1 MLTIHLLMTMPK
13 QRIYSVSELNKEAR
27 RILENEIGSLWLKGE
42 ISNLTLAPS
51 GHTYFTIKDA
61 TSEIAAARFKGS
73 STLSSLRLDN
83 GKQVLAY
90 GRLTIYEP
98 RGRYQFIVA
107 LIQPAGLG
115 SLQLAFQ
122 QLKEKLNKEGLFDKG
137 HKKPLPHYPQR
148 IGVVTSPSG
157 AAIRDILSVFSRR
170 WPAIQVYIFP
180 ALVQGEAAAYEL
192 VSSVALA
199 ERFSHDKTPLDLLII
214 SRGGGSLEDLAAFND
229 EQLARAIFACSIPVV
244 SAIGHEIDFTIAD
257 FVADLRAPTPSA
269 AAELAVPDHT
279 EVTST
284 LTTLVDMLG
293 KRMTSL
299 IEQKERGLQTE
310 LKEYIFRLPSR
321 QMETLSQR
329 LDMLLAKL
337 LRLTKESWKRQKQR
351 QEGLTGL
358 LGLSDPTLPLQRGY
372 SLTFLAGSTTSLRNS
387 ACLAQ
392 GQQIETHLLKGKI
405 LSQVEEVIDS

>member
-1 MLTIHLLMTMPK
+1 MTMSK
-13 QRIYSVSELNKEAR
+13 QRIYTVSRLNKEAR
-27 RILENEIGSLWLKGE
+27 RILESEIGSLWLKGE

-51 GHTYFTIKDA
+51 GHAYFTIKDA
-61 TSEIAAARFKGS
+61 TSEIAAVRFKGGS
-73 STLSSLRLDN
+73 KLSSLRLDN
-83 GKQVLAY
+83 GKQILAY

-98 RGRYQFIVA
+98 RGRYQFIAA

-115 SLQLAFQ
+115 ALQLAFQ

-148 IGVVTSPSG
+148 IGIVTSPSG

-170 WPAIQVYIFP
+170 WPTIQVYIFS
-180 ALVQGEAAAYEL
+180 ALVQGEAAANEL
-192 VSSVALA
+192 VSSIALA
-199 ERFSHDKTPLDLLII
+199 ERYSRDKTPLDLLII

-229 EQLARAIFACSIPVV
+229 EQLARAIFTCSIPIM

-279 EVTST
+279 EMVSA
-284 LTTLVDMLG
+284 LTTVVDTLG

-299 IEQKERGLQTE
+299 IEQKERRLQTE

-321 QMETLSQR
+321 QIETLGQQ
-329 LDMLLAKL
+329 LDALLSKL
-337 LRLTKESWKRQKQR
+337 LRLAKESWKRQKQR

-358 LGLSDPTLPLQRGY
+358 LRLSDPRLPLRRGY
-372 SLTFLAGSTTSLRNS
+372 SLTFLPGSVAPLRDS
-387 ACLAQ
+387 ACLTQ

-405 LSQVEEVIDS
+405 LSQVEEVTDT

>member
-1 MLTIHLLMTMPK
+1 MSK
-13 QRIYSVSELNKEAR
+13 QRIYTVSRLNKEAR
-27 RILENEIGSLWLKGE
+27 RILESEIGSLWLKGE
-42 ISNLTLAPS
+42 ISNLALAPS
-51 GHTYFTIKDA
+51 GHAYFTIKDA
-61 TSEIAAARFKGS
+61 TSEIAAVRFKGGS
-73 STLSSLRLDN
+73 ELSSLRLDN
-83 GKQVLAY
+83 GKQILAY

-115 SLQLAFQ
+115 ALQLAFQ
-122 QLKEKLNKEGLFDKG
+122 QLKEKLNKEGVFDKG

-148 IGVVTSPSG
+148 IGIVTSPSG

-170 WPAIQVYIFP
+170 WPTIQVYIFP
-180 ALVQGEAAAYEL
+180 ALVQGEAAANEL
-192 VSSVALA
+192 VSSIALA
-199 ERFSHDKTPLDLLII
+199 ERFSRDKTPLDLLII

-229 EQLARAIFACSIPVV
+229 EQLARAIFTCSIPIM

-279 EVTST
+279 EVAST
-284 LTTLVDMLG
+284 LTTVVDTLG
-293 KRMTSL
+293 KRITSL
-299 IEQKERGLQTE
+299 IEQKERRLHTE

-321 QMETLSQR
+321 QMETLGQQ
-329 LDMLLAKL
+329 LDAFLSKL
-337 LRLTKESWKRQKQR
+337 LRLAKESWKRQKQR

-358 LGLSDPTLPLQRGY
+358 LRLSDPRLPLRRGY
-372 SLTFLAGSTTSLRNS
+372 SLTFLAGSAAPLRDS
-387 ACLAQ
+387 ACLTQ

-405 LSQVEEVIDS
+405 LSQVEEVTDT

>member
-1 MLTIHLLMTMPK
+1 MSK
-13 QRIYSVSELNKEAR
+13 QRIYTVSRLNKEAR
-27 RILENEIGSLWLKGE
+27 RILESEIGSLWLKGE

-51 GHTYFTIKDA
+51 GHAYFTIKDA
-61 TSEIAAARFKGS
+61 TSEIAAVRFKSGS
-73 STLSSLRLDN
+73 KLSSLRLDN
-83 GKQVLAY
+83 GKQILAY

-115 SLQLAFQ
+115 ALQLAFQ

-148 IGVVTSPSG
+148 IGIITSPSG

-170 WPAIQVYIFP
+170 WPTIQVYIFS
-180 ALVQGEAAAYEL
+180 ALVQGEAAANEL
-192 VSSVALA
+192 VSSIALA
-199 ERFSHDKTPLDLLII
+199 ERFSRDRAPLDLLII
-214 SRGGGSLEDLAAFND
+214 GRGGGSIEDLAAFND
-229 EQLARAIFACSIPVV
+229 EQLARAIFTCSIPIM

-279 EVTST
+279 KVASA
-284 LTTLVDMLG
+284 LTTVVDTLG

-299 IEQKERGLQTE
+299 IEQKERRLQTE
-310 LKEYIFRLPSR
+310 LKEYIYRLPSR
-321 QMETLSQR
+321 QIETLGQQ
-329 LDMLLAKL
+329 LDVLLSKL
-337 LRLTKESWKRQKQR
+337 LRLAKESWKRQKQR

-358 LGLSDPTLPLQRGY
+358 LRLSDPRLPLRRGY
-372 SLTFLAGSTTSLRNS
+372 SLTFLPGSAAPLRDS
-387 ACLAQ
+387 ACLTQ
-392 GQQIETHLLKGKI
+392 GQQIETHLLKGRI
-405 LSQVEEVIDS
+405 LSQVEEVTDT

>member
-1 MLTIHLLMTMPK
+1 MSK
-13 QRIYSVSELNKEAR
+13 QRIYTVSRLNKEAR
-27 RILENEIGSLWLKGE
+27 RILESEIGSLWLKGE

-51 GHTYFTIKDA
+51 GHAYFTIKDA
-61 TSEIAAARFKGS
+61 TSEIAAVRFKSGS
-73 STLSSLRLDN
+73 KLSSLRLDN
-83 GKQVLAY
+83 GKQILAY

-115 SLQLAFQ
+115 ALQLAFQ

-148 IGVVTSPSG
+148 IGIITSPSG

-170 WPAIQVYIFP
+170 WPTIQVYIFS
-180 ALVQGEAAAYEL
+180 ALVQGEAAANEL
-192 VSSVALA
+192 VSSIALA
-199 ERFSHDKTPLDLLII
+199 ERFSRDRAPLDLLII
-214 SRGGGSLEDLAAFND
+214 GRGGGSIEDLAAFND
-229 EQLARAIFACSIPVV
+229 EQLARAIFTCSIPIM

-279 EVTST
+279 KVASA
-284 LTTLVDMLG
+284 LTTVVDTLG

-299 IEQKERGLQTE
+299 IEQKERRLQTE
-310 LKEYIFRLPSR
+310 LKEYIYRLPSR
-321 QMETLSQR
+321 QIETLGQQ
-329 LDMLLAKL
+329 LDALLSKL
-337 LRLTKESWKRQKQR
+337 LRLAKESWKRQKQL

-358 LGLSDPTLPLQRGY
+358 LRLSDPRLPLRRGY
-372 SLTFLAGSTTSLRNS
+372 SLTFLPGSVAPLRDS
-387 ACLAQ
+387 ACLTQ
-392 GQQIETHLLKGKI
+392 GQQIETHLLKGRI
-405 LSQVEEVIDS
+405 LSQVEEVTDT

>member
-1 MLTIHLLMTMPK
+1 MSK
-13 QRIYSVSELNKEAR
+13 QRIYTVSRLNKEAR
-27 RILENEIGSLWLKGE
+27 RILESEIGSLWLKGE

-51 GHTYFTIKDA
+51 GHAYFTIKDA
-61 TSEIAAARFKGS
+61 TSEIAAVRFKSGS
-73 STLSSLRLDN
+73 KLSSLRLDN
-83 GKQVLAY
+83 GKQILAY

-115 SLQLAFQ
+115 ALQLAFQ

-148 IGVVTSPSG
+148 IGIITSPSG

-170 WPAIQVYIFP
+170 WPTIQVYIFS
-180 ALVQGEAAAYEL
+180 ALVQGEAAANEL
-192 VSSVALA
+192 VSSIALA
-199 ERFSHDKTPLDLLII
+199 ERFSRDRAPLDLLII
-214 SRGGGSLEDLAAFND
+214 GRGGGSIEDLAAFND
-229 EQLARAIFACSIPVV
+229 EQLARAIFTCSIPIM

-279 EVTST
+279 KVASA
-284 LTTLVDMLG
+284 LTTVVDTLG

-299 IEQKERGLQTE
+299 IEQKERRLQTE
-310 LKEYIFRLPSR
+310 LKEYIYRLPSR
-321 QMETLSQR
+321 QIETLGQQ
-329 LDMLLAKL
+329 LDALLSKL
-337 LRLTKESWKRQKQR
+337 LRLAKESWKRQKQL

-358 LGLSDPTLPLQRGY
+358 LRLSDPRLPLRRGY
-372 SLTFLAGSTTSLRNS
+372 SLTFLPGSAARLRDS
-387 ACLAQ
+387 ACLTQ
-392 GQQIETHLLKGKI
+392 GQQIETHLLKGRI
-405 LSQVEEVIDS
+405 LSQVEEVTDT

>member
-1 MLTIHLLMTMPK
+1 MSK
-13 QRIYSVSELNKEAR
+13 QRIYTVSRLNKEAR
-27 RILENEIGSLWLKGE
+27 RILESEIGSLWLKGE

-51 GHTYFTIKDA
+51 GHAYFTIKDA
-61 TSEIAAARFKGS
+61 TSEIAAVRFKGS
-73 STLSSLRLDN
+73 SSLSSLRLDN
-83 GKQVLAY
+83 GKQILAY

-115 SLQLAFQ
+115 ALQLAFQ

-148 IGVVTSPSG
+148 IGIITSPSG

-170 WPAIQVYIFP
+170 WPAIQVYIFS
-180 ALVQGEAAAYEL
+180 ALVQGEAAANEL
-192 VSSVALA
+192 VSSITLA
-199 ERFSHDKTPLDLLII
+199 ERFSHEKTPLDLLII
-214 SRGGGSLEDLAAFND
+214 SRGGGSIEDLAAFND
-229 EQLARAIFACSIPVV
+229 EQLARAIFTCSIPIM

-279 EVTST
+279 KVASA
-284 LTTLVDMLG
+284 LTTVVDTLS

-299 IEQKERGLQTE
+299 IEQKERRLQTE
-310 LKEYIFRLPSR
+310 LKEYIYRLPSR
-321 QMETLSQR
+321 QIETLGQQ
-329 LDMLLAKL
+329 LDALLSKL
-337 LRLTKESWKRQKQR
+337 LRLAKESWKRQKQR

-358 LGLSDPTLPLQRGY
+358 LRLSDPRLPLRRGY
-372 SLTFLAGSTTSLRNS
+372 SLTFLPGSAAPLRDS
-387 ACLAQ
+387 ACLTQ
-392 GQQIETHLLKGKI
+392 GQQIETHLLKGRI
-405 LSQVEEVIDS
+405 VSQVEEVTDT

>member
-1 MLTIHLLMTMPK
+1 MSK
-13 QRIYSVSELNKEAR
+13 QRIYTVSRLNKEAR
-27 RILENEIGSLWLKGE
+27 RILESEIGSLWLKGE

-51 GHTYFTIKDA
+51 GHAYFTIKDA
-61 TSEIAAARFKGS
+61 TSEIAAVRFKSGS
-73 STLSSLRLDN
+73 KLSSLRLDN
-83 GKQVLAY
+83 GKQILAY

-115 SLQLAFQ
+115 ALQLAFQ

-148 IGVVTSPSG
+148 IGIITSPSG

-170 WPAIQVYIFP
+170 WPTIQVYIFS
-180 ALVQGEAAAYEL
+180 ALVQGEAAANEL
-192 VSSVALA
+192 VSSIALA
-199 ERFSHDKTPLDLLII
+199 ERFSRDRAPLDLLII
-214 SRGGGSLEDLAAFND
+214 GRGGGSIEDLAAFND
-229 EQLARAIFACSIPVV
+229 EQLARAIFTCSIPIM

-279 EVTST
+279 KVASA
-284 LTTLVDMLG
+284 LTTVVDTLG

-299 IEQKERGLQTE
+299 IEQKERRLQTE
-310 LKEYIFRLPSR
+310 LKEYIYRLPSR
-321 QMETLSQR
+321 QIETLGQQ
-329 LDMLLAKL
+329 LDVLLSKL
-337 LRLTKESWKRQKQR
+337 LRLAKESWKRQKQR

-358 LGLSDPTLPLQRGY
+358 LRLSDPRLPLLRGY
-372 SLTFLAGSTTSLRNS
+372 SLTFLPGSVAPLRDS
-387 ACLAQ
+387 ACLTQ
-392 GQQIETHLLKGKI
+392 GQQIETHLLKGRI
-405 LSQVEEVIDS
+405 LSQVEEVTDT